1 MPGSPVQEL
10 NIIGYFME
18 KIKKK
23 REYFEASLRL
33 GNVRHHY
40 YFRTRFGRTS

>member
-23 REYFEASLRL
+23 REYFEGILRL
-33 GNVRHHY
+33 NNVRHRG
-40 YFRTRFGRTS
+40 YFLTRFGRTS